1 MGKSSK
7 NFVTL
12 FFVTLFFVVKVAGL
26 HALSHHDDD
35 SNIQHCEV
43 CEISTAVNFTPLL
56 EAEPTVLQNSAFLF
70 VKQQLNDKALAAIYN
85 NKYLSGY
92 LFTRPP
98 PQSL

>member
-1 MGKSSK
+1 M
-7 NFVTL
+7 T
-12 FFVTLFFVVKVAGL
+12 GL

-56 EAEPTVLQNSAFLF
+56 EIETTVLPNTDFFF
-70 VKQQLNDKALAAIYN
+70 VKQQLNDKALVAIYN